1 MGQHK
6 LKKQPKDVGQ
16 ETAVLSEVGFYQ
28 GWCEVMQLA
37 FKKDGMMGV
46 LSLAGEIIAQGDA
59 MAAAAEK
66 ESPGCTNMHR
76 ALLAHYFAS
85 EWYEPVLKELRL
97 QPDGPWYF
105 ELKDGGTTDFPTPG
119 QELRTFT
126 DSLKIRE
133 ETAKTFKDYARLH
146 GSTPAAAKE
155 LAQMLGAK
163 YMNRPV

>member
-6 LKKQPKDVGQ
+6 LKKQAKDVRQ

-46 LSLAGEIIAQGDA
+46 LDLAGEIIAQGNA
-59 MAAAAEK
+59 MASAAEK
-66 ESPGCTNMHR
+66 ESPVCTNMHR
-76 ALLAHYFAS
+76 ATVANFLTM
-85 EWYEPVLKELRL
+85 EWYEPPLKALCAT
-97 QPDGPWYF
+97 PDGPWYF
-105 ELKDGGTTDFPTPG
+105 ELKDGGTTDFPKPG

-126 DSLKIRE
+126 DSLKIRA
-133 ETAKTFKDYARLH
+133 ETVKGFQDWKRLQ
-146 GSTPAAAKE
+146 GSNPAAAKE